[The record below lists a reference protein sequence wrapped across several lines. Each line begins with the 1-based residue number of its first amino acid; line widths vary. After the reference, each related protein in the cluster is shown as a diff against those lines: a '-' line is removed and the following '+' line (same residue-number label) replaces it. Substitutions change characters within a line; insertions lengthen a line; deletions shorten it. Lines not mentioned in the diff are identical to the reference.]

1 MSPRD
6 GAPTARVK
14 ILPEQGFVE
23 LRPMLAEK
31 LERLAASIG
40 PAQFGSLLTPLMRQ
54 VLAHG
59 FQDAM
64 ADEGTVWLLD
74 ESNEHLVP
82 AYNTG
87 PQAAEWVG
95 RFKQPLNQ
103 GLICMVLATEQ
114 PFLENEVWKNG
125 RQSKLLD
132 TQLQVQT
139 WSMIAVPFYFLRACR
154 GVVSCVQLKRDGAS
168 QPEPPG
174 FSPGHLERV
183 QLAAAL
189 LSRLTEF
196 EFLSGAVGWTS
207 D

>member
-1 MSPRD
+1 MSLSE
-6 GAPTARVK
+6 GAPASRRK
-14 ILPEQGFVE
+14 LLPEQGFVE

-31 LERLAASIG
+31 MERLAASIG
-40 PAQFGSLLTPLMRQ
+40 PAQFGPLLTPLMRR
-54 VLAHG
+54 VLARG
-59 FQDAM
+59 FQDAT

-74 ESNEHLVP
+74 ESSEHLVP

-95 RFKQPLNQ
+95 RFKQPLNE
-103 GLICMVLATEQ
+103 GLVCMVFATEQ

-132 TQLQVQT
+132 SRLQVQT

-154 GVVSCVQLKRDGAS
+154 GVVSCVQLKRQGANER
-168 QPEPPG
+168 EPSG
-174 FSPGHLERV
+174 FSPGHLDSV
-183 QLAAAL
+183 QMAAAL

-196 EFLSGAVGWTS
+196 ELLSGTVGWEC